1 MNTTNNFTPETR
13 IEDIRRAYDL
23 YLRSGHE
30 RYVLNDV
37 SLDSMGYLLPQRL
50 ETKLVN
56 AMNTLSVLR
65 PLCTEV
71 TTLGDRALPIVNG
84 HGKAAWVPEGHPIP
98 MVKDAFDRVNLESH
112 KLAAIIRVTN
122 ELLKDS
128 AVDIEAYLA
137 AAFADR
143 LAVSEEEA
151 FITSD
156 GADKPLGLIH
166 QAKVG
171 SMTESA
177 GSLSVEDVLNLIFSV
192 PEKHRCNGVLL
203 MNDNTLLALYKQCAE
218 QGQSLWLGKTNDGK
232 DDTFFGYR
240 IVRCASMPDAA
251 SGSMPILF
259 GDFKQVY
266 INNNGYR
273 SIKRLD
279 QLFIA
284 NDHIGFLM
292 AERVGIKLTV
302 PDAVKGL
309 KVA

>member
-1 MNTTNNFTPETR
+1 MNTTNSLTPETR
-13 IEDIRRAYDL
+13 VEDIRRAYDL

-30 RYVLNDV
+30 HYELNDV

-50 ETKLVN
+50 EAKLVN

-71 TTLGDRALPIVNG
+71 TTAGDRALPIVNG

-98 MVKDAFDRVNLESH
+98 MVKDTFDRVNLDSH

-137 AAFADR
+137 ATFADR
-143 LAVSEEEA
+143 LSVSEEEA
-151 FITSD
+151 FIAGD
-156 GADKPLGLIH
+156 GVDKPLGLIH

-171 SMTESA
+171 CASESA
-177 GSLSVEDVLNLIFSV
+177 GSVSIEDVLNLIFSV
-192 PEKHRCNGVLL
+192 PEKHRRNGTLL
-203 MNDNTLLALYKQCAE
+203 MNDNTLLSLYKQCAAMDTN
-218 QGQSLWLGKTNDGK
+218 LWLGK

-240 IVRCASMPDAA
+240 IVRCAAMPDAA

-259 GDFKQVY
+259 GDLKQVY
-266 INNNGYR
+266 INNNGDR

-284 NDHIGFLM
+284 NDHVGFLM

-302 PDAVKGL
+302 PEAVKGL
-309 KVA
+309 QVA

>member
-1 MNTTNNFTPETR
+1 MNTTNNLTPETR
-13 IEDIRRAYDL
+13 VEDIRRAYDL

-30 RYVLNDV
+30 HYKLNDV
-37 SLDSMGYLLPQRL
+37 SLDSMGYLLPRRL
-50 ETKLVN
+50 EAKLVN
-56 AMNTLSVLR
+56 AMNTISVLR

-71 TTLGDRALPIVNG
+71 TTAGDSELPIVNG
-84 HGKAAWVPEGHPIP
+84 HGKASWVPEGHPIP
-98 MVKDAFDRVNLESH
+98 MVKDAFDRVNLNSH
-112 KLAAIIRVTN
+112 KLAAIIRVTS

-137 AAFADR
+137 NTFADR
-143 LAVSEEEA
+143 MAVGEEEA
-151 FITSD
+151 FIAGD
-156 GADKPLGLIH
+156 GMGKPLGLIH

-171 SMTESA
+171 CETQTA
-177 GSLSVEDVLNLIFSV
+177 GTVSIEDVLNLIFSV
-192 PEKHRCNGVLL
+192 PEKHRRNGTLL
-203 MNDNTLLALYKQCAE
+203 MNDNMLLSLYKQCAA
-218 QGQSLWLGKTNDGK
+218 QGQNLWLGKTNDGK
-232 DDTFFGYR
+232 NDTFFGYR

-292 AERVGIKLTV
+292 AERVGIKLMV

-309 KVA
+309 QVA

>member
-1 MNTTNNFTPETR
+1 MNTTDNLTPETR
-13 IEDIRRAYDL
+13 ADDMRRAYDQ
-23 YLRSGHE
+23 YLRRGHE
-30 RYVLNDV
+30 RYELSDV
-37 SLDSMGYLLPQRL
+37 SLDSMGYLLPKRL
-50 ETKLVN
+50 ESKLVN

-71 TTLGDRALPIVNG
+71 TTSGDRALPVVNG
-84 HGKAAWVPEGHPIP
+84 HGRAAWVPDGHPIP
-98 MVKDAFDRVNLESH
+98 QVRDAFDRVNLDSH

-137 AAFADR
+137 ATFADR

-151 FITSD
+151 FIAGD
-156 GADKPLGLIH
+156 GAEKPLGLIH

-171 SMTESA
+171 FTTESA
-177 GSLSVEDVLNLIFSV
+177 ASVSIEDVLNLIFSV
-192 PEKHRCNGVLL
+192 PEKHRRNG
-203 MNDNTLLALYKQCAE
+203 TLLLNDKTLLQLYKQCAA
-218 QGQSLWLGKTNDGK
+218 QGQNLWLGK
-232 DDTFFGYR
+232 DDTIFGYR
-240 IVRCASMPDAA
+240 IVRCASMPDVA
-251 SGSMPILF
+251 SGSMTILF

-266 INNNGYR
+266 INNNGDR

-284 NDHIGFLM
+284 NDHIGFQM
-292 AERVGIKLTV
+292 MERVGIKMTV

-309 KVA
+309 QVA

>member
-1 MNTTNNFTPETR
+1 MNTTDNLTPETR
-13 IEDIRRAYDL
+13 ADDMRRAYDQ
-23 YLRSGHE
+23 YLRRGHE
-30 RYVLNDV
+30 RYELSDV
-37 SLDSMGYLLPQRL
+37 SLDSMGYLLPKRL
-50 ETKLVN
+50 ESKLVN

-71 TTLGDRALPIVNG
+71 TTSGDRALPVVNG

-98 MVKDAFDRVNLESH
+98 QVRDAFDRVNLDSH

-137 AAFADR
+137 DTFADR
-143 LAVSEEEA
+143 MAVGEEEA
-151 FITSD
+151 FIAGD

-166 QAKVG
+166 QAKAG
-171 SMTESA
+171 YTTESA
-177 GSLSVEDVLNLIFSV
+177 GSVSIEDVLTLIFSV
-192 PEKHRCNGVLL
+192 PEKHRRNGTLL
-203 MNDNTLLALYKQCAE
+203 MNDNTLLSLYKQCAA
-218 QGQSLWLGKTNDGK
+218 QGTNLWLGKN
-232 DDTFFGYR
+232 DTFFGYR
-240 IVRCASMPDAA
+240 IVRCASMPDIA

-266 INNNGYR
+266 INNNGDR

-284 NDHIGFLM
+284 NDHIGFQM
-292 AERVGIKLTV
+292 MERVGIKMTV

-309 KVA
+309 QVA

>member
-1 MNTTNNFTPETR
+1 MNTTNNLTPETR
-13 IEDIRRAYDL
+13 TEDIRRAYDL

-30 RYVLNDV
+30 RYELNDV

-50 ETKLVN
+50 EAKLIN

-71 TTLGDRALPIVNG
+71 TTTGDRALPIVNG

-98 MVKDAFDRVNLESH
+98 MVKDAFDRVNLDSH

-128 AVDIEAYLA
+128 VVDIEAYLA
-137 AAFADR
+137 ATFADH

-151 FITSD
+151 FIAGD
-156 GADKPLGLIH
+156 GTDKPLGLIH

-171 SMTESA
+171 CASESA
-177 GSLSVEDVLNLIFSV
+177 GSVSIEDVLNLIFSV
-192 PEKHRCNGVLL
+192 PEKHRRNGTLL

-218 QGQSLWLGKTNDGK
+218 QGQSLWLGK

-240 IVRCASMPDAA
+240 IVRCASMPDVA

-259 GDFKQVY
+259 GDLKQVY
-266 INNNGYR
+266 INNNGDR
-273 SIKRLD
+273 SIKRLN

-284 NDHIGFLM
+284 NDHVGFLM

-309 KVA
+309 QVA

>member
-1 MNTTNNFTPETR
+1 MNTTDNLTPETR
-13 IEDIRRAYDL
+13 ADDMRRAYDQ
-23 YLRSGHE
+23 YLRRGHE
-30 RYVLNDV
+30 RYELSDV
-37 SLDSMGYLLPQRL
+37 SLDSMGYLLPKRL
-50 ETKLVN
+50 ESKLVN

-71 TTLGDRALPIVNG
+71 TTSGDRALPVVNG
-84 HGKAAWVPEGHPIP
+84 HGRAAWVPDGHPIP
-98 MVKDAFDRVNLESH
+98 QVRDAFDRVNLDSH
-112 KLAAIIRVTN
+112 KLAAN

-137 AAFADR
+137 ATFADR

-151 FITSD
+151 FIAGD
-156 GADKPLGLIH
+156 GAEKPLGLIH

-171 SMTESA
+171 FTTESA
-177 GSLSVEDVLNLIFSV
+177 ASVSIEDVLNLIFSV
-192 PEKHRCNGVLL
+192 PEKHRRNG
-203 MNDNTLLALYKQCAE
+203 TLLLNDKTLLQLYKQCAA
-218 QGQSLWLGKTNDGK
+218 QGQNLWLGK

-240 IVRCASMPDAA
+240 IVRCASMPDVA
-251 SGSMPILF
+251 SGSMTILF

-266 INNNGYR
+266 INNNGDR

-284 NDHIGFLM
+284 NDHIGFQM
-292 AERVGIKLTV
+292 MERVGIKMTV

-309 KVA
+309 QVA

>member
-1 MNTTNNFTPETR
+1 MNTTNNLTPETR
-13 IEDIRRAYDL
+13 VEDIRRAYDL

-30 RYVLNDV
+30 HYKLNDV
-37 SLDSMGYLLPQRL
+37 SLDSMGYLLPRRL
-50 ETKLVN
+50 EAKLVN
-56 AMNTLSVLR
+56 AMNTISVLR
-65 PLCTEV
+65 PLCTEI
-71 TTLGDRALPIVNG
+71 TTNGDSALPIVNS
-84 HGKAAWVPEGHPIP
+84 HGKAAWVPEGYPIP
-98 MVKDAFDRVNLESH
+98 MVKDAFDRVNLDSH
-112 KLAAIIRVTN
+112 KLAAIIRVTS

-128 AVDIEAYLA
+128 AVDIETYLA
-137 AAFADR
+137 NTFADR
-143 LAVSEEEA
+143 MAVGEEEA
-151 FITSD
+151 FIAGD
-156 GADKPLGLIH
+156 GMGKPLGLIH

-171 SMTESA
+171 FETQTA
-177 GSLSVEDVLNLIFSV
+177 GTVSIEDVLNLIFSV
-192 PEKHRCNGVLL
+192 PEKHRRNGTLL
-203 MNDNTLLALYKQCAE
+203 MNDNMLLSLYKQCAA
-218 QGQSLWLGKTNDGK
+218 QGQNLWLGKTNDGK
-232 DDTFFGYR
+232 DDTFFSYR

-266 INNNGYR
+266 INNNGVR

-309 KVA
+309 QVT

>member
-1 MNTTNNFTPETR
+1 MNNTTIDPRTAYDQYLRRGIHTPE
-13 IEDIRRAYDL
+13 
-23 YLRSGHE
+23 
-30 RYVLNDV
+30 VLNESPKGV
-37 SLDSMGYLLPQRL
+37 GYLLPQHL

-56 AMNTLSVLR
+56 AMNAISVLR

-71 TTLGDRALPIVNG
+71 TTTGESALPIVNG

-98 MVKDAFDRVNLESH
+98 LAKDAFDRVNLDSH
-112 KLAAIIRVTN
+112 KLAAIVRVSG
-122 ELLKDS
+122 ELLKES
-128 AVDIEAYLA
+128 AIDIEAYLA
-137 AAFADR
+137 GTFADR
-143 LAVSEEEA
+143 LAVSEEEV
-151 FITSD
+151 FITGD

-171 SMTESA
+171 CMTENA
-177 GSLSVEDVLNLIFSV
+177 GSVFIEDVLNLIFSV
-192 PEKHRCNGVLL
+192 PEKHRRNGALL
-203 MNDNTLLALYKQCAE
+203 MNDNTLLALYKQCAA
-218 QGQSLWLGKTNDGK
+218 QGQSLWLGK

-266 INNNGYR
+266 INNNGDR

-284 NDHIGFLM
+284 NDHVGFLM

-309 KVA
+309 QFA

>member
-1 MNTTNNFTPETR
+1 MNETMNNNTTDPRTACDQYLRRGIHTPE
-13 IEDIRRAYDL
+13 
-23 YLRSGHE
+23 
-30 RYVLNDV
+30 VLNESPKGV
-37 SLDSMGYLLPQRL
+37 GYLLPQHL

-56 AMNTLSVLR
+56 AMNAISVLR

-71 TTLGDRALPIVNG
+71 TTTGESALPIVNG

-98 MVKDAFDRVNLESH
+98 LVKDTFDRVNLDSH

-128 AVDIEAYLA
+128 AIDIEEYLA
-137 AAFADR
+137 ATSADR

-151 FITSD
+151 FLAGD
-156 GADKPLGLIH
+156 GVDKPLGLIH

-171 SMTESA
+171 CTTEAA
-177 GSLSVEDVLNLIFSV
+177 GSVSIADVLNLIFSV
-192 PEKHRCNGVLL
+192 PEKHRRNGTLL
-203 MNDNTLLALYKQCAE
+203 MNDNTLLQMYKQAME
-218 QGQSLWLGKTNDGK
+218 QGKQLLFGNG
-232 DDTFFGYR
+232 DTFFGMP
-240 IVRCASMPDAA
+240 IIRCAAMPDAA
-251 SGSMPILF
+251 PGSTPILF

-266 INNNGYR
+266 INNNGKR

-292 AERVGIKLTV
+292 SERVGIKLAV

>member
-1 MNTTNNFTPETR
+1 MSNTNNTTPETR
-13 IEDIRRAYDL
+13 AEDIRRAYDQ
-23 YLRSGHE
+23 YLRRGHE
-30 RYVLNDV
+30 RYELNDV

-50 ETKLVN
+50 EEKLVN

-71 TTLGDRALPIVNG
+71 TTAGDRALPIVNG

-98 MVKDAFDRVNLESH
+98 MVKDAFDRVNLDSH
-112 KLAAIIRVTN
+112 KLAAIIRVTS

-137 AAFADR
+137 ATFADR

-151 FITSD
+151 FIAGD
-156 GADKPLGLIH
+156 GADKPLGLIR
-166 QAKVG
+166 QAKAG
-171 SMTESA
+171 CMTQSA
-177 GSLSVEDVLNLIFSV
+177 GSVSIEDVLNLIFSV
-192 PEKHRCNGVLL
+192 PEKHRRNGTLL
-203 MNDNTLLALYKQCAE
+203 MNDNTLLSLYKQCAAL
-218 QGQSLWLGKTNDGK
+218 GTNLWLGK

-240 IVRCASMPDAA
+240 IVRCASMPDAE
-251 SGSMPILF
+251 SSSMPILF

-266 INNNGYR
+266 INNNGDR

-284 NDHIGFLM
+284 NDHIGFQM
-292 AERVGIKLTV
+292 MERVGIKLTV
-302 PDAVKGL
+302 PDAVKSL

>member
-1 MNTTNNFTPETR
+1 MNTTDNLTPETR
-13 IEDIRRAYDL
+13 ADDMRRAYDQ
-23 YLRSGHE
+23 YLRRGHE
-30 RYVLNDV
+30 RYELSDV
-37 SLDSMGYLLPQRL
+37 SLDSMGYLLPKRL
-50 ETKLVN
+50 ESKLVN

-71 TTLGDRALPIVNG
+71 TTSGDRALPVVNG
-84 HGKAAWVPEGHPIP
+84 HGRAAWVPDGHPIP
-98 MVKDAFDRVNLESH
+98 QVRDAFDRVNLDSH

-137 AAFADR
+137 ATFADR
-143 LAVSEEEA
+143 LAASEEEA
-151 FITSD
+151 FIAGD
-156 GADKPLGLIH
+156 GAEKPLGLIH

-171 SMTESA
+171 FTTESA
-177 GSLSVEDVLNLIFSV
+177 ASVSIEDVLNLIFSV
-192 PEKHRCNGVLL
+192 PEKHRRNG
-203 MNDNTLLALYKQCAE
+203 TLLLNDKTLLQLYKQCAA
-218 QGQSLWLGKTNDGK
+218 QGQNLWLGK

-240 IVRCASMPDAA
+240 IVRCASMPDVA
-251 SGSMPILF
+251 SGSMTILF

-266 INNNGYR
+266 INNNGDR

-284 NDHIGFLM
+284 NDHIGFQM
-292 AERVGIKLTV
+292 MERVGIKMTV

-309 KVA
+309 QVA

>member
-1 MNTTNNFTPETR
+1 MNNTTIDARTAYDQYLRRGIQTPE
-13 IEDIRRAYDL
+13 
-23 YLRSGHE
+23 
-30 RYVLNDV
+30 VLNEAPSGV
-37 SLDSMGYLLPQRL
+37 GYLLPQHL

-56 AMNTLSVLR
+56 AMNAIGVLR

-71 TTLGDRALPIVNG
+71 TTTGESALPIVNG

-98 MVKDAFDRVNLESH
+98 LVKDTFDRVNLDSH

-128 AVDIEAYLA
+128 AIDIEEYLA

-151 FITSD
+151 FLAGD
-156 GADKPLGLIH
+156 GVDKPLGLIH
-166 QAKVG
+166 QAKAG
-171 SMTESA
+171 CITENA
-177 GSLSVEDVLNLIFSV
+177 GTVSLQDVLNLIFSV
-192 PEKHRCNGVLL
+192 PEKHRRNGTLL
-203 MNDNTLLALYKQCAE
+203 MNDNTLLQLYKQAME
-218 QGQSLWLGKTNDGK
+218 QGKQLLFGNS
-232 DDTFFGYR
+232 DTFFGMP
-240 IVRCASMPDAA
+240 IVRCATMPDAQP
-251 SGSMPILF
+251 GNIPILF

-266 INNNGYR
+266 INNNGKR

-284 NDHIGFLM
+284 NDHIGFLLS
-292 AERVGIKLTV
+292 ERVGIKLGV

-309 KVA
+309 QVA

>member
-1 MNTTNNFTPETR
+1 MSNTNTNTHDTR
-13 IEDIRRAYDL
+13 TDTLRRAYNQ
-23 YLRSGHE
+23 YLRRGIQASE
-30 RYVLNDV
+30 LNDV
-37 SLDSMGYLLPQRL
+37 SMDGMGYLLPQRL
-50 ETKLVN
+50 EAKLVN

-71 TTLGDRALPIVNG
+71 TTSGDSVLPIVNG

-98 MVKDAFDRVNLESH
+98 MVKDVFDRVNLSSH
-112 KLAAIIRVTN
+112 KLAAIIRVTS

-128 AVDIEAYLA
+128 AIDIEAYLA
-137 AAFADR
+137 ATFADR

-151 FITSD
+151 FIAGD

-171 SMTESA
+171 CTTENT
-177 GSLSVEDVLNLIFSV
+177 GSVSIEDVLNLIFSV
-192 PEKHRCNGVLL
+192 PEKHRRNGTLL
-203 MNDNTLLALYKQCAE
+203 MNDNTLLALYRQCAAQE
-218 QGQSLWLGKTNDGK
+218 QNLWLGKTNDGK

-266 INNNGYR
+266 INNNGDR
-273 SIKRLD
+273 SIKRLN

-284 NDHIGFLM
+284 NDHVGFLM

-302 PDAVKGL
+302 PEAVKGL
-309 KVA
+309 QVA

>member
-1 MNTTNNFTPETR
+1 MSNTNAHTRETR
-13 IEDIRRAYDL
+13 TDTLRPVYDQ
-23 YLRSGHE
+23 YLRRGLRE
-30 RYVLNDV
+30 RELCDV
-37 SLDSMGYLLPQRL
+37 SMDGMGYLLPQRL
-50 ETKLVN
+50 EARLVN
-56 AMNTLSVLR
+56 AMNTISVLR

-71 TTLGDRALPIVNG
+71 TTAGDSALPIVNG

-98 MVKDAFDRVNLESH
+98 MVKDAFDRVNLSSH

-137 AAFADR
+137 ATFADR

-151 FITSD
+151 FIAGD
-156 GADKPLGLIH
+156 GEDKPLGLIR

-171 SMTESA
+171 CMTENA
-177 GSLSVEDVLNLIFSV
+177 GSVSSEDVLNLIFSA
-192 PEKHRCNGVLL
+192 PEKHRRNGTLL
-203 MNDNTLLALYKQCAE
+203 LNDNTLRALYKQCTE
-218 QGQSLWLGKTNDGK
+218 QGQNLWLGKTNDGK

-240 IVRCASMPDAA
+240 NVRCASMPDAA

-266 INNNGYR
+266 INNNGDR

-284 NDHIGFLM
+284 NDHIGFRM

-309 KVA
+309 QVA